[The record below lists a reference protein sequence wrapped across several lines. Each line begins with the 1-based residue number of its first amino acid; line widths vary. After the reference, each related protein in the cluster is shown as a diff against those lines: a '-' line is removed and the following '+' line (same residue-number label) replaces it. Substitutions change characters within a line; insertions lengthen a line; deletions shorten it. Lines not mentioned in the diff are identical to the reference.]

1 MTDPKPNIYQRL
13 NAVMRDVRGVAKDRE
28 NQHQRYK
35 YQGHADVTAAVR
47 ESYVKHGVVRS
58 AEILTLTLDT
68 NHTCIVHGRVTWTN
82 IDDRA
87 DVHAVTMWAAVP
99 STSNKGPAATQSGI
113 ALSYL
118 VKQAE
123 LKTLALTDD
132 DTPDAASEEQTRG
145 QERPAPEVNIGGLVH
160 AFEKAETE
168 ADLQAA
174 RNAVKRCIA
183 GLNQAAR
190 EELTKARDAAVAR
203 LSWKN
208 GAPQGGG
215 R

>member
-28 NQHQRYK
+28 NKHQRYM

-58 AEILTLTLDT
+58 AEILTLTLDA

-82 IDDRA
+82 IDDKA

-145 QERPAPEVNIGGLVH
+145 QERAQVSRGVDFGALVA
-160 AFEKAETE
+160 AFAKAATD
-168 ADLQAA
+168 ADMRAA
-174 RNAVKRCIA
+174 SSAVKA
-183 GLNQAAR
+183 TNGALSEGQLA
-190 EELTKARDAAVAR
+190 ELRAARDAAVKRIAAGVDR
-203 LSWKN
+203 
-208 GAPQGGG
+208 
-215 R
+215 

>member
-47 ESYVKHGVVRS
+47 QSYVEHGVVRS

-87 DVHAVTMWAAVP
+87 DVHTVTMWAAVP

-132 DTPDAASEEQTRG
+132 DTPDAAGDEQTRG
-145 QERPAPEVNIGGLVH
+145 QEAAQRSRGVDFGALVAAFAKAQTDADMRAASSAVKATNGGLT
-160 AFEKAETE
+160 EGQLAELR
-168 ADLQAA
+168 A
-174 RNAVKRCIA
+174 
-183 GLNQAAR
+183 
-190 EELTKARDAAVAR
+190 ARDAAVKRIAAGVDR
-203 LSWKN
+203 
-208 GAPQGGG
+208 
-215 R
+215 